1 MRDSNYEAEFE
12 KILAREYFSSIFDPI
27 RKNAFKQFLD
37 HGLSK
42 KYWENLRFTNI
53 SALKKNLFRVSEA
66 SDSPPENLLYPD
78 PIIKEKYKIV
88 FYNGHYQRNLTNLPD
103 SIKILTN
110 HEYYSETQKKVMQ
123 PSSSPFDLLNTAF
136 MDSGMCLIID
146 KSIEINNPIL
156 LTFINSG
163 QDQLMIS
170 PRIHIDLG
178 ESSSLQL
185 LEHHLGSETG
195 NFSNATTFLT
205 LRENSFLK
213 HIRLQMDTSQ
223 AINMGNVHLEQ
234 DQNSK
239 YYLSHFGLGSDLG
252 SISICSNLNGKGAE
266 CHLSSLGLTSGH
278 QHLDAHT
285 LINHKSSHCTSSQN
299 FKTVLKDS
307 SSGVY
312 NGKVVVNK
320 NAQKTDSTQSNKNI
334 LLSKNSKMNSN
345 PQLVI
350 DADDVKCSHGSSTG
364 EIDPDALFYLR
375 SRGINEKTAKSM
387 LIHGFI
393 SEVLDTVD
401 NHDLKNFIKVNFDK
415 WIEN

>member
-1 MRDSNYEAEFE
+1 MRDSNYKAEFE
-12 KILAREYFSSIFDPI
+12 KILARENFSSKFDPI
-27 RKNAFKQFLD
+27 RKSAFNQFLD
-37 HGLSK
+37 HGISK

-53 SALKKNLFRVSEA
+53 SALKKNLFRVSES
-66 SDSPPENLLYPD
+66 SDSPPENFKYPD

-110 HEYYSETQKKVMQ
+110 LEYYSESAKKVMQ
-123 PSSSPFDLLNTAF
+123 PSNSPFDLLNTAF

-146 KSIEINNPIL
+146 KNIEINNPIL

-163 QDQLMIS
+163 EDQLMIS
-170 PRIHIDLG
+170 PRIHINLG
-178 ESSSLQL
+178 ESSSIQL
-185 LEHHLGSETG
+185 LEHHLGSETR
-195 NFSNATTFLT
+195 NFSNATTFFT
-205 LRENSFLK
+205 LKENSFLK
-213 HIRLQMDTSQ
+213 HTRLQMDARQ
-223 AINMGNVHLEQ
+223 AINMGNIHLDQ

-239 YYLSHFGLGSDLG
+239 YHLSHFGLGSDLG
-252 SISICSNLNGKGAE
+252 SISLCSNLNGKGAE
-266 CHLSSLGLTSGH
+266 CHLSSLSLTSGH
-278 QHLDAHT
+278 QHLDTHT

-307 SSGVY
+307 SSGVF

-320 NAQKTDSTQSNKNI
+320 NAHKTDSTQSNKNI

-393 SEVLDTVD
+393 SEILDTVD
-401 NHDLKNFIKVNFDK
+401 NHDLKNFIKGNFDK
-415 WIEN
+415 WIED

>member
-1 MRDSNYEAEFE
+1 
-12 KILAREYFSSIFDPI
+12 
-27 RKNAFKQFLD
+27 
-37 HGLSK
+37 
-42 KYWENLRFTNI
+42 
-53 SALKKNLFRVSEA
+53 
-66 SDSPPENLLYPD
+66 
-78 PIIKEKYKIV
+78 
-88 FYNGHYQRNLTNLPD
+88 
-103 SIKILTN
+103 
-110 HEYYSETQKKVMQ
+110 MQ
-123 PSSSPFDLLNTAF
+123 PSNSPFDLLNTAF
-136 MDSGMCLIID
+136 MDSGICLVID
-146 KSIEINNPIL
+146 KNIEINNPIL

-170 PRIHIDLG
+170 PQIHIDLG

-393 SEVLDTVD
+393 SEILDTVD
-401 NHDLKNFIKVNFDK
+401 NHGLKNFIKVNFDK

>member
-1 MRDSNYEAEFE
+1 MRNINYKAEFE
-12 KILAREYFSSIFDPI
+12 KILAREHFSSNFDPI
-27 RKNAFKQFLD
+27 RKSAFKQFLD
-37 HGLSK
+37 NGISK
-42 KYWENLRFTNI
+42 KYWENLRFTNV
-53 SALKKNLFRVSEA
+53 SALKKNIFRVSEA
-66 SDSPPENLLYPD
+66 SDSPPGNFKYPD

-110 HEYYSETQKKVMQ
+110 LEYYSESAKKVMQ
-123 PSSSPFDLLNTAF
+123 PSNSPFDLLNTAF

-146 KSIEINNPIL
+146 KKTEINNPIL
-156 LTFINSG
+156 LIFINSG
-163 QDQLMIS
+163 EDQLMIS

-178 ESSSLQL
+178 ESSSMQL
-185 LEHHLGSETG
+185 LEHHFGSEIG
-195 NFSNATTFLT
+195 NFSNATTFFNLK
-205 LRENSFLK
+205 ENSFLK
-213 HIRLQMDTSQ
+213 HIRLQMDARQ
-223 AINMGNVHLEQ
+223 AINMGNIYLDQ

-239 YYLSHFGLGSDLG
+239 YHLSHFGLGSDLG
-252 SISICSNLNGKGAE
+252 SISLCSNLNGKGAE
-266 CHLSSLGLTSGH
+266 CHLSSLGLTSGR
-278 QHLDAHT
+278 QHLDTHT
-285 LINHKSSHCTSSQN
+285 LINHKSPHCTSSQN

-307 SSGVY
+307 SSGVF

-320 NAQKTDSTQSNKNI
+320 NAHKTDSNQSNKNI

-393 SEVLDTVD
+393 SEILDTVD